1 MDSGLDAAHLLHHA
15 SDLNSHICIEG
26 WQDKAKDL
34 VELQDLI
41 WAE

>member
-1 MDSGLDAAHLLHHA
+1 MALMLLHHA